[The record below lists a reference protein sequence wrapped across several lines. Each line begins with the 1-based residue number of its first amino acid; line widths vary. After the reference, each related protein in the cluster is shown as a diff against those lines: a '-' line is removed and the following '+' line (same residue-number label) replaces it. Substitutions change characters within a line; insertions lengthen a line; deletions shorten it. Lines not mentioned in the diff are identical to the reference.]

1 MDKIV
6 FDKEETKNLL
16 NMFRSPDSDNHT
28 MAFESLKNVD
38 YKNYLGELIVLYKYS
53 NKPLEYWQEG
63 CLSAYKVLLKHV
75 PSEKLSGPK
84 TLSLI
89 TEKKGSNA
97 SIEIFMEYFIKDMSV
112 MLEAIGYPTDAFEVN
127 VKLKENGQ
135 AEKSK

>member
-1 MDKIV
+1 MSKII

-53 NKPLEYWQEG
+53 NKPLEYWQEK
-63 CLSAYKVLLKHV
+63 CLNAYKVLIKHV

-89 TEKKGSNA
+89 TENKGSNA

-135 AEKSK
+135 TEKSK